1 MKHFSL
7 IALVI
12 LTILARPLLAQNFS
26 AVNPQ
31 GQTIYYYVIPD
42 KVRECAV
49 TEHPQNNYTGD
60 LVIPDSVE
68 YEGVRYAVTELGNG
82 AFFACTQLYSI
93 TFPETLRYFGSGVFS
108 RDYQQMSLCFPSIEN
123 LCRIE
128 SFEAPINFD
137 GRLIIKG
144 EEITDLVFPEG
155 ITAIKCSAFGHFRY
169 IKSIKIP
176 STVKEIGINMGRDGV
191 LERVEFPSIEHLL
204 SIKFRSIGNNPL
216 CSGHHLF
223 IEGKEITEIELP
235 DTLTSIPKYVF
246 TGCTEL
252 RKVIVPNGV
261 TSIEES
267 AFSGCPKLEYLNFPD
282 KLSSIGMGA
291 FSCCSNLVI
300 EEIPQ
305 SVKSIGDG
313 AFAGC
318 DKIKKIVALGV
329 KSLGDAFRNCSNL
342 EEAYLGNYFTYISHG
357 LFYGSPIHYL
367 NIKAVV
373 PPDVSLNYDILDIDK
388 TTNRYNATLEVPKGC
403 RDKYLAKTPWNRFKE
418 IIESDEDPEEEICCE
433 KPSISYQKG
442 KLVFS
447 SDTPNAVFHY
457 SIADA
462 DIVSDMASSDGIV
475 PLHAAYNIS
484 VYASASGMRNSDVAK
499 ATLCWLDSEPEIR
512 DVEDIA
518 QIKATAVLIKIDGQ
532 GITIENVTDTE
543 SIQFYNSLGQLLGSA
558 PVVMGKCHFQTVTDI
573 VIVKIGAQSIK
584 LKTR

>member
-1 MKHFSL
+1 MKHYSL

-26 AVNPQ
+26 AVGPQ

-93 TFPETLRYFGSGVFS
+93 TFPETLRYFGSGVFA
-108 RDYQQMSLCFPSIEN
+108 RDYQQMSLCFSSIEN

-128 SFEAPINFD
+128 SFEAPFNFD

-155 ITAIKCSAFGHFRY
+155 ITAIECSAFGHFRY

-176 STVKEIGINMGRDGV
+176 STVKEIGISMGRDGV

-216 CSGHHLF
+216 HTGHHLF

-252 RKVIVPNGV
+252 RIVIVPNGV

-342 EEAYLGNYFTYISHG
+342 EEAYLGSHITYIGFG

-367 NIKAVV
+367 NIKAGV
-373 PPDVSLNYDILDIDK
+373 PPDVSLNYDILDIDR

-418 IIESDEDPEEEICCE
+418 IIESDEEPEEEICCE

-499 ATLCWLDSEPEIR
+499 ATLCWLDSEPEFR

-518 QIKATAVLIKIDGQ
+518 QIRATAVLIKTDGQ
-532 GITIENVTDTE
+532 GITVENVTDTE
-543 SIQFYNSLGQLLGSA
+543 SIQFYNNLGQLLGSA